1 MSQYKVEISGINTND
16 LKALTNE
23 KMNELFKLLK
33 NGKQEV
39 RDYIVEGN
47 LKLVLSIIR
56 KMNVRSDNMDDLFQ
70 IGCIGLLKAIDNFD
84 LSYNVKFS
92 TYAVPMI
99 MGEIRRYIRD
109 NNQIRISRSVKDIAF
124 KIVKM
129 KEEFYSKNGYE
140 MSTKELEEKL
150 NVSQYEI
157 ANALES
163 LKDPISIFEPIYNDG
178 GDTILLYDQIEDKKS
193 SKNELS
199 SKLALEKAINDLD
212 KRENF
217 ILNQRYIVG
226 KTQMEIAK
234 ELDISQAQVSRL
246 EKGAIK
252 QLQKVLK

>member
-1 MSQYKVEISGINTND
+1 MARYKVEIAGINTNN
-16 LKALTNE
+16 LEVLNQE
-23 KMNELFKLLK
+23 KMTSLFRKVKEGNKDAREL
-33 NGKQEV
+33 
-39 RDYIVEGN
+39 IVNGN
-47 LKLVLSIIR
+47 LKLVLSILR
-56 KMNVRSDNMDDLFQ
+56 KMNTKSDNMDDLFQ

-109 NNQIRISRSVKDIAF
+109 NNQIRISRSVKDLAY
-124 KIVKM
+124 KIIKLKDEYYAKYG
-129 KEEFYSKNGYE
+129 KEIGLQ
-140 MSTKELEEKL
+140 ELEKALE
-150 NVSQYEI
+150 STQYEI
-157 ANALES
+157 SNAIDALRE
-163 LKDPISIFEPIYNDG
+163 PISIFEPIYNDG
-178 GDTILLYDQIEDKKS
+178 GDTILLYDQIEDKKQAS
-193 SKNELS
+193 NELS
-199 SKLALEKAINDLD
+199 SKMALEKAIDDLD
-212 KRENF
+212 RRENY

>member
-1 MSQYKVEISGINTND
+1 MARYKVEISGINTND
-16 LKALTNE
+16 LNVLDNE
-23 KMNELFKLLK
+23 KMIFLFNELK
-33 NGKQEV
+33 NGNEV
-39 RDYIVEGN
+39 AREMLVNGN
-47 LKLVLSIIR
+47 LKLVLSILR
-56 KMNVRSDNMDDLFQ
+56 KVNNKIDNLDDLFQ

-109 NNQIRISRSVKDIAF
+109 NNQMRVSRSVKDLAY
-124 KIVKM
+124 KILKL
-129 KEEFYSKNGYE
+129 KEEYYLKNGKE
-140 MSTKELEEKL
+140 MGLDEIEKEMGIT
-150 NVSQYEI
+150 QYEI
-157 ANALES
+157 ANATES

-178 GDTILLYDQIEDKKS
+178 GDTILLYDQIEDKRLDT
-193 SKNELS
+193 NELS

-212 KRENF
+212 KRENY